1 MPSALRLGA
10 PSQHLNNCK
19 QLTRVLIVAPNLRLL
34 HIGGCKSMVN
44 VSLRCAHLTQL
55 LANLCFRW
63 VTAGLR
69 HALGGTLMDCK
80 ITIRSLV
87 GVHML
92 HYVNMMCSGRVLDS
106 S

>member
-1 MPSALRLGA
+1 MPCTLRLDA
-10 PSQHLNNCK
+10 LPQHLNNCK

-63 VTAGLR
+63 VR
-69 HALGGTLMDCK
+69 VRVQRALGGALMNYAFLNLDRAK
-80 ITIRSLV
+80 IAGAGLE
-87 GVHML
+87 
-92 HYVNMMCSGRVLDS
+92 
-106 S
+106 